1 MKVFRWLFII
11 CVGCAVLAGCATVPM
26 ASLDKDLEAKSFTP
40 ESGKANLYIAR
51 RNAYFGSAITFR
63 IMVDGKPIGSIG
75 PGTYHLISIE
85 PGQHNI
91 LVSSNENS
99 DQIIFEAAAEKNYYF
114 RVLVLM
120 GLLTARTGLEP
131 MDEVSGQLL
140 VIDAKRAMSIWDY

>member
-11 CVGCAVLAGCATVPM
+11 CVGCAVLTGCATVPM